1 MLKKVLSVFICIIL
15 CFQLC
20 PCHILASEEPEL
32 SCLSAILIDTKTNTV
47 LYEKDADTPR
57 PIASLTKIMTM
68 LIAMEKLSLSEITLD
83 DSVVISQRASE
94 MGGTRLFLEKGE
106 VRSVKDLLYG
116 IAVESGN
123 DAAVALAEYIG
134 KDYETFIDMM
144 NKKAE
149 ELNLTNTHFS
159 TPCGL
164 SDENNYSTA
173 RDIAALSQELL
184 KYEEIFDYI
193 DVWNI
198 QLNVGKDN
206 DVTRNLTNTNK
217 LLSQTDYV
225 DGIKTGYTQAAGH
238 CISATAQKGDMR
250 LICVV
255 LKGADSK
262 SRFEDAK
269 KLLEYGFYNFD
280 VECIIKAN
288 DVIATEEIYNS
299 QTEECTFCVKES
311 IFMLKSRG
319 ENLNIET
326 KILIDDN
333 LKAPINS
340 DTKVGTVTY
349 KINDDIYTLDIYP
362 SNDIQK
368 KTFFKFI
375 QKIKCFLLP

>member
-1 MLKKVLSVFICIIL
+1 MIKKVLSVFICIIL
-15 CFQLC
+15 CFQLY
-20 PCHILASEEPEL
+20 PCNILASEEPEL

-134 KDYETFIDMM
+134 NDYDTFIDMM

-238 CISATAQKGDMR
+238 CVSATAQKGDMR

-262 SRFEDAK
+262 SRFNDAK
-269 KLLEYGFYNFD
+269 NLLQYGFDNFD

-288 DVIATEEIYNS
+288 DVITTEEIYNS
-299 QTEECTFCVKES
+299 QTEQCTFCVKES
-311 IFMLKSRG
+311 IFKLKPRG
-319 ENLNIET
+319 EKLSVET
-326 KILIDDN
+326 EILLDDN
-333 LKAPINS
+333 LKAPIKS
-340 DTKVGTVTY
+340 DVKVGTVTY
-349 KINDDIYTLDIYP
+349 KINDDTYTLDIYP

-368 KTFFKFI
+368 KTFMEFI

>member
-1 MLKKVLSVFICIIL
+1 MIKKVLSVFICIIL
-15 CFQLC
+15 CFQLY
-20 PCHILASEEPEL
+20 PCNILASEEPEL

-106 VRSVKDLLYG
+106 VRSVQDLLYG

-134 KDYETFIDMM
+134 KDYDTFIDMM
-144 NKKAE
+144 NEKAE

-184 KYEEIFDYI
+184 KYEEIFEYI

-238 CISATAQKGDMR
+238 CVSATAQKGDMR

-262 SRFEDAK
+262 SRFNDAK
-269 KLLEYGFYNFD
+269 NLLEYGFDNFD

-288 DVIATEEIYNS
+288 DVITTEEIYNS
-299 QTEECTFCVKES
+299 NEEECTFCVKES
-311 IFMLKSRG
+311 IFKLKSRG
-319 ENLNIET
+319 EKLSVET
-326 KILIDDN
+326 EILLDDN
-333 LKAPINS
+333 LKAPIKS
-340 DTKVGTVTY
+340 DVKVGTVTY
-349 KINDDIYTLDIYP
+349 KINDDTYTLDIYP

-368 KTFFKFI
+368 KTFIEFI